1 MRGSETGIGEPSRS
15 QGRQGHRGRAGGR
28 RGAWCRALTVL
39 ALAFV
44 AAACSSTPTYRG
56 LEATPLFER
65 GTAYYEAEEWDRAL
79 DVFEHFLVTFPNDS
93 RTAEARF
100 MLARAHFEK
109 REFITSAA
117 EFERFMQR
125 YPNHGRVAEASIG
138 ICRSYERLSPTS
150 QRDQTYTQ
158 RAVDACRETI
168 NEFPGLNVAEEA
180 RDIQRRMI
188 ERLAQREYEE
198 GFWYE
203 RRRLHD
209 QAIVVYQDLV
219 DFYPQT
225 SWAPRGYL
233 GLYRSYRA
241 IGWDTEAE
249 QARARLLANYPDSPE
264 ARELRDGEGDRG
276 NGAGR

>member
-1 MRGSETGIGEPSRS
+1 MRGSETGFD
-15 QGRQGHRGRAGGR
+15 AGSTGR
-28 RGAWCRALTVL
+28 RGPSVAGARAWRRGLTGLVL
-39 ALAFV
+39 ALV
-44 AAACSSTPTYRG
+44 VAACSSTPAWVG
-56 LEATPLFER
+56 LDATPLFER
-65 GTAYYEAEEWDRAL
+65 GMGYYEAEDWDRAL
-79 DVFEHFLVTFPNDS
+79 DVLEHFLLTFPNDS
-93 RTAEARF
+93 RTAEARM

-109 REFITSAA
+109 REFISAAA
-117 EFERFMQR
+117 EFERFMLR

-158 RAVDACRETI
+158 RAVDACRETV

-180 RDIQRRMI
+180 REIQGRMI

-203 RRRLHD
+203 RRSLFD

-241 IGWDTEAE
+241 IRWDAEAE
-249 QARARLLANYPDSPE
+249 QARARLLSNYPDSPE
-264 ARELRDGEGDRG
+264 ARELRGGQDARG
-276 NGAGR
+276 NGARR